1 MKSNIIFITIDSLR
15 SDRIFGN
22 ERTNKT
28 PNIDK
33 LISNGVNFTNAIS
46 SSDSTGLSLGSVFTG
61 AYPFKT
67 NISLTSFDDD
77 IPTYF
82 LPLKNNGYFLTSTC
96 PDLSFFK
103 KLTTNF
109 DSNELYVYDKRNE
122 WLQLHGGI
130 GNDIIN
136 NLKSLKDKSPWFY
149 FIHLN
154 DLHFP
159 LRVPDHFNDSKYGK
173 SKYERAL
180 FNIDFWIGKRAHTG
194 KKIPKRFN
202 KNVERGGLGLC

>member
-1 MKSNIIFITIDSLR
+1 MKSNILFLTLDSLR
-15 SDRIFGN
+15 FDRIFGN

-82 LPLKNNGYFLTSTC
+82 LPLKNNGYL
-96 PDLSFFK
+96 
-103 KLTTNF
+103 
-109 DSNELYVYDKRNE
+109 
-122 WLQLHGGI
+122 
-130 GNDIIN
+130 
-136 NLKSLKDKSPWFY
+136 
-149 FIHLN
+149 
-154 DLHFP
+154 
-159 LRVPDHFNDSKYGK
+159 
-173 SKYERAL
+173 
-180 FNIDFWIGKRAHTG
+180 
-194 KKIPKRFN
+194 
-202 KNVERGGLGLC
+202 